1 MTSPSARQ
9 RYAAALAALPDDDVP
24 AYLTARSGLP
34 GPRGNLELIAALGD
48 VGSPALLRRLAD
60 DEDEYLR
67 CAGTAGLGRLL
78 LTAADDEDGG
88 DERRELVD
96 LLTARAGDP
105 LWRVREAAAMAGQRL
120 GAGDPQRLADL
131 VATWLATSDPLLAR
145 AAIAAVC
152 EPPILRPSPLLRG
165 AALDACAAATDVLRA
180 VSPARRRDA
189 DVRTLRLGLA
199 YCWSVAVA
207 ADPEAGLPRFA
218 ALADDADPDV
228 VWVDRQNR
236 TKRRLQVLLTD

>member
-1 MTSPSARQ
+1 VTSPSARE
-9 RYAAALAALPDDDVP
+9 RYAGELAALPDDDVP

-60 DEDEYLR
+60 DDDEYLR

-78 LTAADDEDGG
+78 LAAGDD
-88 DERRELVD
+88 DERRVLVV
-96 LLTARAGDP
+96 LLTERARDP

-120 GAGDPQRLADL
+120 GADDPQRLAEL
-131 VATWLATSDPLLAR
+131 VTTWVASGDPLLAR